1 MKLIL
6 LQDVKN
12 VGKKNQ
18 TIEVKDGY
26 GNFLVNSGKAIAS
39 TAKSQEIVSKQ
50 VAAAKQEYDY
60 EVKQATMLKKKIES
74 ITLHFSLKTNHGIA
88 FGSIS
93 NKQVIEALATKH
105 NIKIDKFMMV
115 DATNSYGLG
124 GHRITIK
131 LHKDVNAYLT
141 LNVTG
146 E

>member
-18 TIEVKDGY
+18 IVDVKDGY
-26 GNFLVNSGKAIAS
+26 GNFLLNSGKAIAH
-39 TAKSQEIVSKQ
+39 TAKAREIVDKQ
-50 VAAAKQEYDY
+50 VKDAKQEYDY
-60 EVKQATMLKKKIES
+60 QVKQATMLKQKIEA
-74 ITLHFSLKTNHGIA
+74 ITLNFSLKTNQGHA

-93 NKQVIEALATKH
+93 NKQVIDQLAQH
-105 NIKIDKFMMV
+105 NIHVDKFMLV

-124 GHRITIK
+124 LHKIGIK
-131 LHKDVNAYLT
+131 LHKDVTAYVT
-141 LNVTG
+141 LSITG